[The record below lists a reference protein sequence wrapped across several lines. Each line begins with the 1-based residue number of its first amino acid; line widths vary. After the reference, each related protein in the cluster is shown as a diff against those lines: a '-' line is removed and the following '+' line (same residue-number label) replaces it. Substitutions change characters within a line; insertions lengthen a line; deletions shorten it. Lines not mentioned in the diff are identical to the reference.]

1 MQKPKPPKVRL
12 AASGTPC
19 REVFNFYQIISL
31 LSGLYI
37 KAAELEG
44 VTDYR
49 LAWDFASESLLTQV
63 GDSYD
68 LWQIAQKGSSD
79 GIPIPDDEA
88 LIKRTE
94 RLALRIVAFEE
105 NLSMWSPVS
114 RWGRVMGLIERKLLI
129 LAEQIAAHNPYVTEK
144 VREMAVIINKRQESM
159 AIIEA
164 SALREDSSLRQNF
177 AVPVA
182 L

>member
-12 AASGTPC
+12 AVPGTPC

-44 VTDYR
+44 VSDYQ
-49 LAWDFASESLLTQV
+49 LAWNFASESLLLQV

-68 LWQIAQKGSSD
+68 LWQAAQKGS
-79 GIPIPDDEA
+79 GEGVPLPEDES
-88 LIKRTE
+88 LVKRTE
-94 RLALRIVAFEE
+94 RLAHRIISFED

-114 RWGRVMGLIERKLLI
+114 RWARVMSLIERKLLI

-144 VREMAVIINKRQESM
+144 IQEMAIVITKRHQSM
-159 AIIEA
+159 AMIEA
-164 SALREDSSLRQNF
+164 SALREEKSLRNNF
-177 AVPVA
+177 ALPVA